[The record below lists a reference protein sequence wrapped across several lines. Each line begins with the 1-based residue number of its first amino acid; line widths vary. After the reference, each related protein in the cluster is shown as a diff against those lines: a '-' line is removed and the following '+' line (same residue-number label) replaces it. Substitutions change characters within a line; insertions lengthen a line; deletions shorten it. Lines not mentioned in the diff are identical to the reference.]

1 MILIIDNYDS
11 FVFNVARYFSE
22 LGETVKVVR
31 NDAID
36 LGTIRALS
44 PRAIVL
50 SPGPCSPLEAGV
62 SCEIIRHLSGLL
74 PLLGICLGH
83 QCIGQVFGWRVTR
96 ARNPMHGRSSAIRHS
111 GQGIFNGLPDPLKAG
126 RYHSL
131 IVEEDRSST
140 ELEVT
145 ARSED
150 GEIMALQHRRHPTF
164 GLQFHP
170 ESILTEHGH
179 TLLSNFLDVA
189 AKAGEGRHAVV

>member
-36 LGTIRALS
+36 VGAVRGLS
-44 PRAIVL
+44 PRAVVL

-62 SCEIIRHLSGLL
+62 SCEIVRHLSGLL

-96 ARNPMHGRSSAIRHS
+96 AHNPMHGRSSAISHS
-111 GQGIFNGLPDPLKAG
+111 GQGIFNSLPNPLKAG

-150 GEIMALQHRRHPTF
+150 GEIMALQHRRHPTY
-164 GLQFHP
+164 GVQFHP

-179 TLLSNFLDVA
+179 TLLSNFLDIA
-189 AKAGEGRHAVV
+189 AKAKERRHAVV

>member
-22 LGETVKVVR
+22 LGETVQVVR

-44 PRAIVL
+44 PKAVVL

-62 SCEIIRHLSGLL
+62 SCEIVRHLSGSL
-74 PLLGICLGH
+74 PILGICLGH
-83 QCIGQVFGWRVTR
+83 QCIGQIFGWRVTR
-96 ARNPMHGRSSAIRHS
+96 ARHPMHGRSSAIRHN
-111 GQGIFNGLPDPLKAG
+111 GQGIFNGMPNPLQAG

-131 IVEEDRSST
+131 IVEEDRNST
-140 ELEVT
+140 ELAVT

-150 GEIMALQHRRHPTF
+150 GEVMALQHRRHPTF
-164 GLQFHP
+164 GVQFHP
-170 ESILTEHGH
+170 ESILTEQGH
-179 TLLSNFLDVA
+179 ALLSNFLDLA
-189 AKAGEGRHAVV
+189 AQAGEGRCAVV

>member
-31 NDAID
+31 NDSIDVGAI
-36 LGTIRALS
+36 RHLS
-44 PRAIVL
+44 PRAVVL
-50 SPGPCSPLEAGV
+50 SPGPCSPSEAGV
-62 SCEIIRHLSGLL
+62 SCEIIRQLSGSL

-83 QCIGQVFGWRVTR
+83 QCIGQVYGWRVTR
-96 ARNPMHGRSSAIRHS
+96 ARRPMHGRSSAIHHS
-111 GQGIFNGLPDPLKAG
+111 GQGLFNGLPNPLRAG

-131 IVEEDRSST
+131 IVEEDRIST

-145 ARSED
+145 ARSEE
-150 GEIMALQHRRHPTF
+150 GEIMALQHRRHPTY
-164 GLQFHP
+164 GVQFHP

-179 TLLSNFLDVA
+179 TLLSNFLDIA
-189 AKAGEGRHAVV
+189 AQAERSRHAVV

>member
-11 FVFNVARYFSE
+11 FVFNVARYFFE

-31 NDAID
+31 NDAINVD
-36 LGTIRALS
+36 AIRVLS
-44 PRAIVL
+44 PRAVVL
-50 SPGPCSPLEAGV
+50 SPGPCSPLEAGA
-62 SCEIIRHLSGLL
+62 SCEIIRHLSGAL

-96 ARNPMHGRSSAIRHS
+96 ARRPMHGRSSAIRHS
-111 GQGIFNGLPDPLKAG
+111 GQGIFNSLPNPLQAG

-131 IVEEDRSST
+131 IVEEDRRST
-140 ELEVT
+140 ELAVT

-150 GEIMALQHRRHPTF
+150 GEIMALQHRRHPTY
-164 GLQFHP
+164 GVQFHP

-179 TLLSNFLDVA
+179 ALLSNFLDIA
-189 AKAGEGRHAVV
+189 TKAEEGRHAMV